1 MIAAQFSPTSQ
12 KVVFT
17 FFSQLKN
24 KGCSFLQNV
33 MAEHLR
39 FISKVDNFN
48 NKNSAAFIQPTICG
62 SMWLQWL
69 NQKMSP
75 VQIFWLTLLIF
86 KGWYFLN
93 LSLWWFLCDIL
104 SPSGHFLP
112 NPSLPAA
119 TPRPLNV
126 FLRLALALTN
136 LLLLLLP
143 RPLIKEVSML
153 SNNFFS
159 SKRVKLQSSK
169 GWVSNLLHYK
179 SLEAGCSLNTN
190 ELTQQKE
197 AKRFSRSIRL
207 DSKVPL

>member
-1 MIAAQFSPTSQ
+1 
-12 KVVFT
+12 
-17 FFSQLKN
+17 
-24 KGCSFLQNV
+24 

-39 FISKVDNFN
+39 FISKVDNF
-48 NKNSAAFIQPTICG
+48 KFFYSPTICLFSALYIWQCAAPMVEMKNVSSPNIPTDLG
-62 SMWLQWL
+62 EFQRMIFSEPLPLL
-69 NQKMSP
+69 N
-75 VQIFWLTLLIF
+75 
-86 KGWYFLN
+86 
-93 LSLWWFLCDIL
+93 L

-112 NPSLPAA
+112 NPSLPAS

-159 SKRVKLQSSK
+159 SKRVKLQSSR

-179 SLEAGCSLNTN
+179 SLGAECSLNTN

-207 DSKVPL
+207 DSKVSL